1 MNMARELHELA
12 QTDLDLIQDIQWN
25 DLRRA
30 VVIHLESLE
39 EHDHVISHRIPTRKM
54 CHHVINQ
61 KPCPKWTHGTHCEG
75 TWHPE
80 FLQILEDGHPKWI
93 WMPRQTICRTDQR
106 SKGTRHQ
113 QGSLSCTDPNCIRA
127 HASNWLYAELWA
139 FRWWVKHE
147 FNTGLATGYTLD
159 GDLIAMSTRTANLT
173 LATMPYVDE
182 TYYHKFRWFAPIPQP
197 EAHGD
202 MMVTAPSR
210 RANNLNEQPRRGRA
224 STPRRNQTPRRP
236 VTPSRPVVI
245 RSTIHSI
252 PASIPAPSSDPGPH
266 DLTHVATRA
275 DTNPMTQSWNL
286 ISGFPTTPSPPR
298 IPDTILGAWFERP
311 PIQFTRQLP
320 PTHIQGMPSLLRAD
334 SSFQLNSQLL
344 TEFTSLLENHYPV
357 SMGTWG
363 TIIHGNMT
371 PQVPGH
377 QHFDRLQLIPMAS
390 ETSTADASLL
400 KFWWHQHLLIARNV
414 AQERFANS
422 SAGPTIISDH
432 LQAFLLTAINLM
444 RLARPVGP
452 PFELRQPEGP
462 ALASLAETLLETLQ
476 GTMTMEM
483 KMGIA
488 TGHIGELV
496 LEGDHNNCRLV
507 FYRTQTWTG
516 PPRQRSMSSTQRSHD
531 DEVEV

>member
-1 MNMARELHELA
+1 M
-12 QTDLDLIQDIQWN
+12 
-25 DLRRA
+25 
-30 VVIHLESLE
+30 
-39 EHDHVISHRIPTRKM
+39 
-54 CHHVINQ
+54 
-61 KPCPKWTHGTHCEG
+61 
-75 TWHPE
+75 
-80 FLQILEDGHPKWI
+80 
-93 WMPRQTICRTDQR
+93 
-106 SKGTRHQ
+106 
-113 QGSLSCTDPNCIRA
+113 
-127 HASNWLYAELWA
+127 
-139 FRWWVKHE
+139 
-147 FNTGLATGYTLD
+147 
-159 GDLIAMSTRTANLT
+159 
-173 LATMPYVDE
+173 
-182 TYYHKFRWFAPIPQP
+182 
-197 EAHGD
+197 
-202 MMVTAPSR
+202 
-210 RANNLNEQPRRGRA
+210 
-224 STPRRNQTPRRP
+224 
-236 VTPSRPVVI
+236 
-245 RSTIHSI
+245 
-252 PASIPAPSSDPGPH
+252 PAPSADPGPH
-266 DLTHVATRA
+266 DLTQVATRA

-496 LEGDHNNCRLV
+496 LEGDHRNCRLV
-507 FYRTQTWTG
+507 FYRTQTWTR

>member
-1 MNMARELHELA
+1 MEHTAREHGTPSSFRYLRMVTPNGFGCLDKPFVA
-12 QTDLDLIQDIQWN
+12 QTSDPKAPVTS
-25 DLRRA
+25 R
-30 VVIHLESLE
+30 VH
-39 EHDHVISHRIPTRKM
+39 
-54 CHHVINQ
+54 
-61 KPCPKWTHGTHCEG
+61 CP
-75 TWHPE
+75 
-80 FLQILEDGHPKWI
+80 
-93 WMPRQTICRTDQR
+93 
-106 SKGTRHQ
+106 
-113 QGSLSCTDPNCIRA
+113 
-127 HASNWLYAELWA
+127 
-139 FRWWVKHE
+139 
-147 FNTGLATGYTLD
+147 
-159 GDLIAMSTRTANLT
+159 
-173 LATMPYVDE
+173 
-182 TYYHKFRWFAPIPQP
+182 APIPTASVHMPPTGSTQNSGLSAGGWNMSSTLVLPQATHLTVTWLPCRPAQP
-197 EAHGD
+197 MWHSPPCHTSTRPTTTSSAGLHRFHSLKHMATWWWQHQVGEP
-202 MMVTAPSR
+202 TTST
-210 RANNLNEQPRRGRA
+210 NNLAEVELPHLAETRHPGGQSLHRDQSWSVLMLLQHSQHRVEETPINRA
-224 STPRRNQTPRRP
+224 FETLRQTAG
-236 VTPSRPVVI
+236 
-245 RSTIHSI
+245 STIHSI
-252 PASIPAPSSDPGPH
+252 PASMPAPSADPGPH
-266 DLTHVATRA
+266 DLTQVATRA

-311 PIQFTRQLP
+311 PIQFTRQSP

-531 DEVEV
+531 DEVEVWEPGPLSCFTLVPYREFTQIHFTLESMVTTQ

>member
-1 MNMARELHELA
+1 MELA
-12 QTDLDLIQDIQWN
+12 R
-25 DLRRA
+25 LRSALGEGHLVEVEIDKLRA
-30 VVIHLESLE
+30 LLGAVEADVRLLRQVKDE
-39 EHDHVISHRIPTRKM
+39 EVAGR
-54 CHHVINQ
+54 N
-61 KPCPKWTHGTHCEG
+61 
-75 TWHPE
+75 

-113 QGSLSCTDPNCIRA
+113 QGPLSCTDPNCIRA

-159 GDLIAMSTRTANLT
+159 GDLIAMSTRTANVT

-197 EAHGD
+197 EAYGD

-224 STPRRNQTPRRP
+224 STPHRNQTPRRP

-245 RSTIHSI
+245 RVDAP
-252 PASIPAPSSDPGPH
+252 PAPAPATPTHPWLSPEQNWEEDPWTRAEREHAEQQEARAAAKAPPPPAPSSTPE
-266 DLTHVATRA
+266 
-275 DTNPMTQSWNL
+275 
-286 ISGFPTTPSPPR
+286 PTPPVTPSINPPR
-298 IPDTILGAWFERP
+298 RHSQHRVEETPINRAFE
-311 PIQFTRQLP
+311 TLRQ
-320 PTHIQGMPSLLRAD
+320 
-334 SSFQLNSQLL
+334 
-344 TEFTSLLENHYPV
+344 
-357 SMGTWG
+357 
-363 TIIHGNMT
+363 
-371 PQVPGH
+371 
-377 QHFDRLQLIPMAS
+377 
-390 ETSTADASLL
+390 TAG
-400 KFWWHQHLLIARNV
+400 NV

-476 GTMTMEM
+476 GTMTMDM

-496 LEGDHNNCRLV
+496 FEGDHNNSRLV